1 VSLREKLADVW
12 GRLRP
17 SLRVMKPAAGAR
29 IIVVSNRLPLTLKK
43 TEHGWDTTRSSGG
56 LASAMNPL
64 LGKTGG
70 EWIGWAG
77 DGGGEN
83 SQKRQT
89 ILAEWAKT
97 DHYFAVDLPKDVAD
111 GFYEGYANQT
121 LWPVFHNF
129 PSQLKFDAKHWESYV
144 EANRIFCE
152 AVVDRYRPNDRIWVH
167 DYHLMLLPQML
178 RERLPDAAV
187 GFFLHIP
194 FPSSEVF
201 PVLPRREELL
211 QGLLGADLLAFQTH
225 AHLQQFRAAL
235 LRVLGMESKIA
246 QVALGS
252 RPVRLEALPIG
263 IAPQEYRGLL
273 SSDATTARQYADWA
287 QRYRGRKVLLAVDR
301 LDYTKGVPERLRAYG
316 HLLRSSPELR
326 ERVVLI
332 QIAVPTRE
340 GIDTYQE
347 LRTEVNRLVGEI
359 NGQLG
364 TPGWTPLVYINRS
377 IERSELVALYKL
389 ADVVW
394 VGSLRDGMNLV
405 AKEYVACKPD
415 GDGVLVLSEF
425 AGAAAEMGE
434 ALLINP
440 YDEERTAAA
449 INRAL
454 AMDEQERNQRM
465 TALHNR
471 VDRNDVF
478 RWGERF
484 LASLEDAVSERG
496 RYIDTQPKR
505 LQPAGIRDAYL
516 QATRRLLVFDYDGTL
531 VPFAKHPQ
539 QAVPPQVVLDLLSA
553 LASDPKNRVALISGR
568 SAEDLE
574 RWFGEIP
581 RLCLVAEHG
590 AEIKTQPASTW
601 ESFRPQ
607 APTDWKPTVMPILE
621 HFVDRTP
628 GSFVEEKKY
637 GLVWHYRMAEPE
649 FGEWLANELVS
660 MLEAML
666 AETELRAFRGEKIVE
681 VKPVWA
687 NKGEAI
693 RRLLRNFPDRDF
705 ILAAGDDRTD
715 EDLFERA
722 PSNAW
727 TVHIGPG
734 PTRASYVVTDL
745 RVLRGVLEVLAT
757 AGAVASP

>member
-83 SQKRQT
+83 SQKRQM

-478 RWGERF
+478 HWGERF

-568 SAEDLE
+568 SAEDLD

-581 RLCLVAEHG
+581 RLLLVAEHG

-601 ESFRPQ
+601 ESLRPQ

-693 RRLLRNFPDRDF
+693 RQLLRNFPDRDF

-727 TVHIGPG
+727 TVHIGPW